1 MMDILGTAFLLSVEL
16 LGIHSYFGIE
26 IIRRGIIFTDL
37 AVGQMAALGAALSL
51 IFLDGNYMYVI
62 SLFFAL
68 FGGFLNSIAVRKVKH
83 VEAFIGLMYAFGVSG
98 VFILLSKSAHGT
110 EEFQKLLAAD
120 ILFTPMS
127 EIIKTAVLYSGLG
140 IFIYILNN
148 RVQGI
153 LKDILFFTT
162 FAITIT
168 SSVRLAGVFVVF
180 ALLIAPAFVALRSG
194 TKGVVIRSWIIGIVI
209 NIIALGVSY
218 RHDFPT
224 GYTIVFFHALAAML
238 STLFIKDR
246 NGTQRKIEPGNGQ

>member
-1 MMDILGTAFLLSVEL
+1 MMDVLGTAFLLSIVL

-37 AVGQMAALGAALSL
+37 AVGQMAALGAAISL
-51 IFLDGNYMYVI
+51 MFLEGQFIYLI

-68 FGGFLNSIAVRKVKH
+68 VGGFLNSLAVRKVKH

-127 EIIKTAVLYSGLG
+127 EIIKTAVLYGSLG
-140 IFIYILNN
+140 IFIFFVNK
-148 RVQGI
+148 RVTGI
-153 LKDILFFTT
+153 LKDVLFFTT
-162 FAITIT
+162 FAVTIT

-180 ALLIAPAFVALRSG
+180 ALLIAPAFISLRSG
-194 TKGVVIRSWIIGIVI
+194 NKRVVIRSWVIGAII
-209 NIIALGVSY
+209 NLIALGVSY

-224 GYTIVFFHALAAML
+224 GYTIVFFNALAAML
-238 STLFIKDR
+238 STLFIKDK
-246 NGTQRKIEPGNGQ
+246 NGTLAKE